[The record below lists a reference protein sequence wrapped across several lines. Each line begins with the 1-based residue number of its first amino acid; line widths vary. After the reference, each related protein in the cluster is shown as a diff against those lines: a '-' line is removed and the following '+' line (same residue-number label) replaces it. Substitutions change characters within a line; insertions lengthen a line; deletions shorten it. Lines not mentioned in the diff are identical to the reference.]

1 MATTEALPSIDLL
14 ELDAA
19 ADPVP
24 LYEQWRGHGRIVEAG
39 LLQWA
44 ALRHVDVRELVR
56 DRRLVHAMPTQYL
69 QYALGEGPYAEFRA
83 NGLLNRDGAD
93 HHRLR
98 RLMSQALTPQVV
110 ADLEPGV
117 RDLAAELAAPLLDG
131 SPGDLVDLLAF
142 PLPATVISRMLGLPD
157 DDADE
162 VRFHA
167 ANLFGADR
175 PAADRA
181 VVWFRAY
188 MDRQLAGRV
197 PDEGGDLLARLLA
210 VRDGDDRLSH
220 DEIVDNAIL
229 LFAAGFETTQ
239 QLIAA
244 AGVHVLT
251 VPERWDRLRA
261 DRSLVATTVEELL
274 RFDPAV
280 RHIAFYV
287 ALPIAID
294 GTTLDPG
301 SVVHV
306 VLGMAN
312 RDPEVFPDAD
322 RFDMARDPN
331 PHVSFGG
338 GAHRC
343 LGLHLARMEA
353 AAVLRALA
361 DRFERFEPAGPV
373 ETVGGR
379 TCCYERVPIRG
390 RAVGSSGSPA
400 TSLDVG
406 R

>member
-1 MATTEALPSIDLL
+1 MAVTHALPSIDLL

-24 LYEQWRGHGRIVEAG
+24 LYERWWDHGRLVEAG

-44 ALRHVDVRELVR
+44 ALRHADVRELVR
-56 DRRLVHAMPTQYL
+56 DRRLVHAMPTHYL
-69 QYALGEGPYAEFRA
+69 EYALGEGPYAEFRA

-110 ADLEPGV
+110 TDLEPAV

-157 DDADE
+157 DDAE
-162 VRFHA
+162 MRFHA

-197 PDEGGDLLARLLA
+197 PDAGGDLLARLLA

-251 VPERWDRLRA
+251 EPARWDRLRA

-287 ALPIAID
+287 ALPVTID

-301 SVVHV
+301 SVLHL

-312 RDPEVFPDAD
+312 RDPDVFEDAD
-322 RFDMARDPN
+322 RFDLARDPN

-343 LGLHLARMEA
+343 LGLHLARVEG
-353 AAVLRALA
+353 AAVLHALA
-361 DRFERFEPAGPV
+361 DRFDRFEPAGPV
-373 ETVGGR
+373 ETVGGK
-379 TCCYERVPIRG
+379 TCTYERIPIRG
-390 RAVGSSGSPA
+390 RAVDAPA
-400 TSLDVG
+400 RHGVG
-406 R
+406 V